1 MGIICGNH
9 KNSSANIIKKFKKD
23 FDDYCVEESGG
34 NSKKKD
40 SSKDD
45 NKLIIQLE
53 NKLLEHI
60 SNNFE
65 FTY

>member
-1 MGIICGNH
+1 MGIICGND
-9 KNSSANIIKKFKKD
+9 KDSSANKIKKFKKE
-23 FDDYCVEESGG
+23 FKDYCVEESEG

-45 NKLIIQLE
+45 KIIIQLE
-53 NKLLEHI
+53 NKLLEHK
-60 SNNFE
+60 SNNFK